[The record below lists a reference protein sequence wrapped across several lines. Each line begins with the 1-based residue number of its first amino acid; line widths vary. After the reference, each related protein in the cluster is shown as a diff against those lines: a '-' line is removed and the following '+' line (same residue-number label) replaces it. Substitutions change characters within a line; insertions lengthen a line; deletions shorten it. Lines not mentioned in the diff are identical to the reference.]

1 MHGLWGA
8 GQMMFT
14 KGIVVVDEH
23 VNVHDTSE
31 VLFYLGANV
40 DPERDMIFIKGP
52 SDSLDH
58 ATSQPNTGSHVGI
71 DATRKLPGE
80 GHTRGWPEE
89 CRTTPEATA
98 RARELLAAA
107 RKNRPT

>member
-1 MHGLWGA
+1 
-8 GQMMFT
+8 MFT
-14 KGIVVVDEH
+14 KMIVAVDAQ

-58 ATSQPNTGSHVGI
+58 ATS
-71 DATRKLPGE
+71 L
-80 GHTRGWPEE
+80 
-89 CRTTPEATA
+89 
-98 RARELLAAA
+98 
-107 RKNRPT
+107 